1 MVDLVSVTNFD
12 GGAQALENINEISE
26 GLVPA
31 LLRTVLEA
39 NIPKPSKKK
48 KVVLGVSDRNLAGNI
63 KGYFPYIDCETS
75 ETSEIVAD
83 LLRGL
88 RLHQEKLLGNMQLGD
103 TDRAQL
109 GLGHAYSRAKVKFSV
124 QKNDNHIIQAIA
136 TLDHLDKAVN
146 TFAMRVRESYSWHFP
161 ELIKIV
167 SENLKYTKLSVFIG
181 DKSTLSGA
189 YSPRPSIAFI
199 R

>member
-39 NIPKPSKKK
+39 NLPKPSKKK

-63 KGYFPYIDCETS
+63 KSFFPHIDCETG
-75 ETSEIVAD
+75 ETNEIVGD

-88 RLHQEKLLGNMQLGD
+88 RLHQEKLLGNMQVGD

-167 SENLKYTKLSVFIG
+167 SDNLKYTQLTVAVSLHDSHHLS
-181 DKSTLSGA
+181 
-189 YSPRPSIAFI
+189 PSV
-199 R
+199 RT